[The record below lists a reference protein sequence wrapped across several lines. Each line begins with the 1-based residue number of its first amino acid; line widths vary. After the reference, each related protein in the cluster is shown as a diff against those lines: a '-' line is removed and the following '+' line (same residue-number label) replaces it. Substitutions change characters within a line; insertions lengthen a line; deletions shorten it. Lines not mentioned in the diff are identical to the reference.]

1 MLLIEQIS
9 SPVNKVVF
17 VGMYGLVTLK
27 PLGNCADPITY
38 FSKTQKFVRAS
49 MHDWCEQL
57 QFLYY
62 FDEIFC
68 FKWK

>member
-1 MLLIEQIS
+1 MEMLLIEQIS

-27 PLGNCADPITY
+27 LLGNCADPITY
-38 FSKTQKFVRAS
+38 FSKTQTFVRAS

-57 QFLYY
+57 HY
-62 FDEIFC
+62 DEIFC
-68 FKWK
+68 FK